1 MSLSPGI
8 AKNILEAAED
18 LEITHAEVTSMMTG
32 VFGSAMV
39 GMIMVFM
46 ATAFIKVAN
55 PPKKIAEE
63 ILEVAEVL

>member
-18 LEITHAEVTSMMTG
+18 LEITNSEVTGMMTG
-32 VFGSAMV
+32 VFGSAIV
-39 GMIMVFM
+39 GMVMVFM
-46 ATAFIKVAN
+46 ATTFIKVAN

-63 ILEVAEVL
+63 ILEIAEEI